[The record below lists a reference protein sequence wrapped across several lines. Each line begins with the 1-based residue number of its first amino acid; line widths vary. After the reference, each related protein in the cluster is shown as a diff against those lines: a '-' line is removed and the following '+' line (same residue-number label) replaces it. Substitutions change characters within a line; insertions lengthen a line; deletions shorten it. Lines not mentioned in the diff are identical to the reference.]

1 MGNIFEID
9 SSVRPK
15 VKQHGVLGDLQVQS
29 SSAWLGLRDKTRE
42 RVGALFVIRKNLD
55 FILQAVI

>member
-15 VKQHGVLGDLQVQS
+15 VKQHEVLGDLQVQS
-29 SSAWLGLRDKTRE
+29 SSSWLGLRDKTRE